1 MEGVLWWLSVA
12 AWLDYDHDLGEFEN
26 VTAAQAATMNLTIQ
40 NIERIWLDVPYR
52 EVPRRNM
59 IRELPHWTIVELC
72 KVTLANGVVGI
83 GETMPF
89 YTWEEVT
96 DEDVQRAQG
105 RVASEIMWDDSLGAG
120 LQMALFDAVAKSLDV
135 PIHNLLGRQVRQDAA
150 VSWWSIDLPPEDWL
164 QEIQAAIA
172 QGYTSYK
179 FKARPWFALDEQ
191 LRVVTAE
198 VPDHFEIDLDFNT
211 MLNDSAHAVRVLREI
226 EKYHHV
232 KIYESPIPQGDVN
245 GNKYLRAQTNVPIA
259 MHVGNPPL
267 MTALAEDV
275 CDGFVVNG
283 GATQILREAHI
294 IAEANKVFWSQ
305 LTGTGITATW
315 SLHFAAVCSHARWPA
330 VNCHNLYEH
339 QLIETPL
346 QVHGGL
352 AAIPQGPGLG
362 VGIDWDAIER
372 FRIEPIAKPYPYPNL
387 LMKLTWPS
395 GEVDYYTHG
404 LQYWDDFIEGRRG
417 VFSPGVR
424 LDVIPDDGSTQWRA
438 HFDAADKKPGW
449 VMRPN

>member
-1 MEGVLWWLSVA
+1 MWWLSVA

-179 FKARPWFALDEQ
+179 FKARPWFDLDEQ

-198 VPDHFEIDLDFNT
+198 VPDHFEIDLSIHRDT
-211 MLNDSAHAVRVLREI
+211 
-226 EKYHHV
+226 
-232 KIYESPIPQGDVN
+232 
-245 GNKYLRAQTNVPIA
+245 
-259 MHVGNPPL
+259 
-267 MTALAEDV
+267 
-275 CDGFVVNG
+275 
-283 GATQILREAHI
+283 
-294 IAEANKVFWSQ
+294 
-305 LTGTGITATW
+305 
-315 SLHFAAVCSHARWPA
+315 
-330 VNCHNLYEH
+330 
-339 QLIETPL
+339 
-346 QVHGGL
+346 
-352 AAIPQGPGLG
+352 
-362 VGIDWDAIER
+362 
-372 FRIEPIAKPYPYPNL
+372 
-387 LMKLTWPS
+387 
-395 GEVDYYTHG
+395 
-404 LQYWDDFIEGRRG
+404 
-417 VFSPGVR
+417 
-424 LDVIPDDGSTQWRA
+424 LDT
-438 HFDAADKKPGW
+438 
-449 VMRPN
+449 

>member
-1 MEGVLWWLSVA
+1 
-12 AWLDYDHDLGEFEN
+12 
-26 VTAAQAATMNLTIQ
+26 MNLTIQ
-40 NIERIWLDVPYR
+40 DIERIWLDVPYR

-59 IRELPHWTIVELC
+59 IRELPHWTIVEIC
-72 KVTLANGVVGI
+72 KVTLANGVVGV

-89 YTWEEVT
+89 YTWAEVT
-96 DEDVQRAQG
+96 DGDVQRAMGQ
-105 RVASEIMWDDSLGAG
+105 VASEIMWDDSLGAG
-120 LQMALFDAVAKSLDV
+120 LQMALFDAVARTLEV
-135 PIHNLLGRQVRQDAA
+135 PVHHLLGRQVRHEAA

-164 QEIQAAIA
+164 QECREAIA

-179 FKARPWFALDEQ
+179 FKARPWFDLNEQ
-191 LRVVTAE
+191 LSVVTAE
-198 VPDHFEIDLDFNT
+198 VPEHFEIDLDFNT
-211 MLNDSAHAVRVLREI
+211 MLNDSAHAVRVLRDV
-226 EKYHHV
+226 EKFHHV

-267 MTALAEDV
+267 ITALAEDV

-283 GATQILREAHI
+283 GASQFLREAHL
-294 IAEANKVFWSQ
+294 IAESNKVFWSQ

-315 SLHFAAVCSHARWPA
+315 SLHFSAVCTHARWPA

-339 QLIETPL
+339 QLIESPL
-346 QVHGGL
+346 TIRGGY
-352 AAIPQGPGLG
+352 ARVPEGPGLG
-362 VGIDWDAIER
+362 VAIDWDAVEQ
-372 FRIEPIAKPYPYPNL
+372 FRIEPISKPYPYPNL

-404 LQYWDDFIEGRRG
+404 LQYWDDFIGGRRG
-417 VFSPGVR
+417 VFSSGVR
-424 LDVIPDDGSTQWRA
+424 LDVIPDDRSSEWRE
-438 HFDAADKKPGW
+438 HFLAASEKPGW

>member
-1 MEGVLWWLSVA
+1 MWWLSVA

-179 FKARPWFALDEQ
+179 FKARPWFDLDEQ

-283 GATQILREAHI
+283 GATQILRPPGHCILLRSVVMLA
-294 IAEANKVFWSQ
+294 
-305 LTGTGITATW
+305 
-315 SLHFAAVCSHARWPA
+315 
-330 VNCHNLYEH
+330 
-339 QLIETPL
+339 
-346 QVHGGL
+346 GL
-352 AAIPQGPGLG
+352 
-362 VGIDWDAIER
+362 R
-372 FRIEPIAKPYPYPNL
+372 
-387 LMKLTWPS
+387 
-395 GEVDYYTHG
+395 
-404 LQYWDDFIEGRRG
+404 
-417 VFSPGVR
+417 
-424 LDVIPDDGSTQWRA
+424 
-438 HFDAADKKPGW
+438 
-449 VMRPN
+449 